1 MANNAL
7 QQKSPNALKNIR
19 EVSDIIEEENHVIR
33 FWEQKFPWI
42 TPVRRAGGRRYY
54 RKEDIELL
62 QVIKILLRKESL
74 SIRGAQKIIRETSR
88 SQLLS
93 TWLPSEGFISE
104 TKLEETQAD
113 LPLEVDP
120 KTISLPARQKY
131 VLREIMNELIN
142 IKALL
147 ESERISSFSIK

>member
-1 MANNAL
+1 MPYNDS

-19 EVSDIIEEENHVIR
+19 EASDIIGEENHVIR

-62 QVIKILLRKESL
+62 QIIKLLLRKEGL
-74 SIRGAQKIIRETSR
+74 SIRGAQKVIRETSR
-88 SQLLS
+88 SQLVN
-93 TWLPSEGFISE
+93 TWLSSEDFPDQNIQEDS
-104 TKLEETQAD
+104 QVD
-113 LPLEVDP
+113 LPLEIDP

-142 IKALL
+142 MKALL
-147 ESERISSFSIK
+147 EHSKN